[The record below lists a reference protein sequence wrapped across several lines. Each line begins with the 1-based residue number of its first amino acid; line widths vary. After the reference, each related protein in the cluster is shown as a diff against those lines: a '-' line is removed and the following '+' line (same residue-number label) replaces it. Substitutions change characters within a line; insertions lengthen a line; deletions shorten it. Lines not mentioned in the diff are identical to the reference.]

1 VATAA
6 NMDLVEQLR
15 CGVRS
20 GVTRLM
26 EMYQGRLISEAVS
39 VFRVP
44 RRDAEEIVDDVLVS
58 VVQKV
63 GTFEFRKGDGDFH
76 VWVMT
81 IFRNR
86 VRDFMRKWTAT
97 GALELA
103 FDEAN
108 IGEGCQCTDVE
119 REVLAEIVRRYAEET
134 RALDHAG
141 EAQGNGPLAGPLAEI
156 GRALDVLESW
166 ERVLLRCRALEIP
179 YEDIAGYTGKNANH
193 LRVYH
198 QRVRK
203 KFLAMLNVPSEE
215 SHDRSPC
222 RRDSSGGL
230 P

>member
-1 VATAA
+1 
-6 NMDLVEQLR
+6 MDLVEQLR

-20 GVTRLM
+20 GVTHLM
-26 EMYQGRLISEAVS
+26 EMYHRRLISEAVS

-44 RRDAEEIVDDVLVS
+44 RRDAEELVDDVLMS
-58 VVQKV
+58 VVEKV

-86 VRDFMRKWTAT
+86 VRDFMRKWAAT

-108 IGEGCQCTDVE
+108 VGEGGQCTEVE

-134 RALDHAG
+134 RSLDHAG
-141 EAQGNGPLAGPLAEI
+141 GAQGGGPLTGRLAEI
-156 GRALDVLESW
+156 GRALDALESW
-166 ERVLLRCRALEIP
+166 ERVLLRCRALDIP
-179 YEDIAGYTGKNANH
+179 YEDIAGYTGRNAKH

-203 KFLAMLNVPSEE
+203 KFLALLTVSSERNHE
-215 SHDRSPC
+215 QSTC
-222 RRDSSGGL
+222 
-230 P
+230 